1 MGTLSIPSALSTND
15 SSEGIEDA
23 NCTLSNQFHP
33 LPQKARA
40 LRTDGMWGSRTPP
53 PGLRSSRVTTL
64 LAVRVPDFSTRAL
77 SLPSRSSE
85 ACRRKIQGAPLSGI
99 GKMSCTWIRRDDA
112 DALRVAVSAEGLEAW
127 GRLPQR
133 LWCWLRNTE
142 GRPSCPPRTTPRVPP
157 RTTPHVPA
165 GPPLASPW
173 GHPSRPPGTTPRAP
187 QGPPLAS
194 PQDHP
199 SRPPRT
205 TPPAGVTEASSPLPL
220 GSRASPTGRTWLSR
234 QGPHP
239 SNSTWRTRGAA
250 SVNLWVSNAHLLAVT
265 QTGRHPSLAVDP
277 KTHPAFSTQN
287 FFKDVKQNN
296 DYLPRFIILDHER
309 THKPVYEA
317 DKAPP
322 GALVNSLH
330 LQHWSGGIKNSEKL
344 LSW

>member
-173 GHPSRPPGTTPRAP
+173 GHPSRPPRDHPSCPPGSTPRIP
-187 QGPPLAS
+187 SGPPLTP
-194 PQDHP
+194 PQDHSSCRSNRSQLPPPTREQSLPHGEDVAEQAGSP
-199 SRPPRT
+199 SFKQHVEDTWCCFRESLGLERPPPRSYT
-205 TPPAGVTEASSPLPL
+205 DRPSPLTCCRP
-220 GSRASPTGRTWLSR
+220 
-234 QGPHP
+234 
-239 SNSTWRTRGAA
+239 
-250 SVNLWVSNAHLLAVT
+250 
-265 QTGRHPSLAVDP
+265 
-277 KTHPAFSTQN
+277 
-287 FFKDVKQNN
+287 
-296 DYLPRFIILDHER
+296 
-309 THKPVYEA
+309 
-317 DKAPP
+317 
-322 GALVNSLH
+322 
-330 LQHWSGGIKNSEKL
+330 
-344 LSW
+344 